1 MNQNISRISQ
11 AEFEIMKILWRA
23 AEPVSTGDIYN
34 ELSEQMGWDR
44 STVRTLLKRLTEK
57 GAVTTKKLK
66 VLSYLPA
73 ISEKEYCDVQTKSFV
88 ERLYGGSATRLVSSL
103 VENYDLTE
111 SDIDELRELLR
122 REGDKIE

>member
-1 MNQNISRISQ
+1 MNQNTGRISQ
-11 AEFEIMKILWRA
+11 AEFEVMKILWRTDG
-23 AEPVSTGDIYN
+23 PVSTGDIYS
-34 ELSEQMGWDR
+34 ELSKEMGWDR

-57 GAVTTKKLK
+57 GAVTTQKLK

-73 ISEKEYCDVQTKSFV
+73 ISEKEYTDEQTKSFV

-111 SDIDELRELLR
+111 SDIEELREILKA
-122 REGDKIE
+122 EGDKIE